1 MNPANFNV
9 TLIRPPGYVH
19 SLALSEAAEY
29 VHSQLLDCGYQSRL
43 SSNDFDPNAINV
55 LFCAH
60 LLEVRHV
67 RLLPA
72 RVIIFNSEQLS
83 NRQGWYFQSGVYGQL
98 LTQHWV
104 WDYSLSHL
112 ACLPHQRSAH
122 IPFLY
127 SSRLRR
133 PDMARRT
140 DGNLLFY
147 GSITPHRERIFSEL
161 RALGI
166 AVDVLF
172 GVYGRERDERMFAA
186 RAVLNL
192 HNADSVDVFE
202 PIRCFYPLINGI
214 PVLSEA
220 TNNDETVTH
229 FRNAMFFLPKQ
240 DFSSSVERLLG
251 NAAEFDQQADAFAH
265 AFTKT
270 ASLKHVSDAAQRYL
284 ANAK

>member
-1 MNPANFNV
+1 MNPVNFNV

-29 VHSQLLDCGYQSRL
+29 VHGLLLDCGYRSRL

-60 LLEVRHV
+60 LLEARHA

-83 NRQGWYFQSGVYGQL
+83 NREGWHFHSGVYGQL
-98 LTQHWV
+98 LTKHWV
-104 WDYSLSHL
+104 WDYSVNHL

-133 PDMARRT
+133 ADMRRRT

-147 GSITPHRERIFSEL
+147 GSITPHRERIFDGL
-161 RALGI
+161 RARGI

-172 GVYGRERDERMFAA
+172 GAYGRERDERMFAA

-192 HNADSVDVFE
+192 HNAESVGMFE
-202 PIRCFYPLINGI
+202 PIRCFYPLINSI
-214 PVLSEA
+214 PVISEA

-251 NAAEFDQQADAFAH
+251 NATEFDQQADVFAQAFA
-265 AFTKT
+265 KT
-270 ASLKHVSDAAQRYL
+270 ASIEHVRDAAQRYL
-284 ANAK
+284 ANAG